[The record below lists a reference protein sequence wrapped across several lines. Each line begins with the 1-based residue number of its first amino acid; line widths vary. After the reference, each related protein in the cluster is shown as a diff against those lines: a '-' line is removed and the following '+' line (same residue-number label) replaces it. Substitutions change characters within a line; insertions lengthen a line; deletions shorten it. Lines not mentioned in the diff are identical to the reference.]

1 LPILTE
7 HQIEQ
12 IEQQLREAQADIATL
27 IMRGRKANWN
37 LILETDRMVQA
48 IERALKYAR
57 V

>member
-1 LPILTE
+1 MPILTE